1 MERFPITSP
10 GPADCVMVAFGV
22 VPLAGTVGVC
32 VGVARVGQGTSY
44 LEMISWYRLI
54 PLFDTNAVQEFP
66 MSVKPAKQYH
76 REKVR
81 T

>member
-22 VPLAGTVGVC
+22 ERRAGAVGVR

-54 PLFDTNAVQEFP
+54 PLFDTNADQEFP
-66 MSVKPAKQYH
+66 ISVKPA
-76 REKVR
+76 RN
-81 T
+81 